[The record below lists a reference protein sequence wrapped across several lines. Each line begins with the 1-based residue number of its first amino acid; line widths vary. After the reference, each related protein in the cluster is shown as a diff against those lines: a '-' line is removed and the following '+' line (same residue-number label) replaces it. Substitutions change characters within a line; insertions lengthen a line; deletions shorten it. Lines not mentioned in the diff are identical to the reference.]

1 MNKEVI
7 NNGYVSKKKIRAEKK
22 KDDSTKSFPSV
33 GINWYPGH
41 MAKTR
46 RQIKEDLKLIDIVI
60 ELLDARIPIASRN
73 PDIEEITKGK
83 KKIVILNKCDLSE
96 EKENQRW
103 LSYFAKKGIPA
114 VLTDSQSGTGIGQVV
129 SKIEE
134 VMKDKKEEMDSKG
147 RTGRKIRAM
156 ILGIPNVGK
165 SSFINRISKRTLA
178 GVGNKPGV
186 TKQKQ
191 WIRINEKVELL
202 DTPGVLWPKFENN
215 EVALHLAFTGS
226 IKEDVLDRIEVAYE
240 LTKYLL
246 EEYPE
251 KICQRYQLKE
261 EYIQEV
267 MGQDFQP
274 ENQNI
279 YEIMQEI
286 GRKRGCII
294 SGGNID
300 DEKTA
305 KILLDEFKNGVLGK
319 ITIEKADSKN

>member
-1 MNKEVI
+1 MDMYQKRQ
-7 NNGYVSKKKIRAEKK
+7 IRAEKK
-22 KDDSTKSFPSV
+22 KDDSPKSFPSV

-46 RQIKEDLKLIDIVI
+46 KQIKEDLKLIDIVI

-261 EYIQEV
+261 EYINEV

>member
-1 MNKEVI
+1 MIEQKEVI
-7 NNGYVSKKKIRAEKK
+7 KMDMYQKRKIRAEMKNINQEEK
-22 KDDSTKSFPSV
+22 LTKV

-41 MAKTR
+41 MAKTK
-46 RQIKEDLKLIDIVI
+46 RQIIEDLKLIDIVV

-73 PDIEEITKGK
+73 PDMEEITKGK
-83 KKIVILNKCDLSE
+83 KKIVILNKCDLAE
-96 EKENQRW
+96 EKESQRW
-103 LSYFAKKGIPA
+103 LSYFAIRGIPA

-186 TKQKQ
+186 TRQKQ

-202 DTPGVLWPKFENN
+202 DTPGVLWPKFESN

-251 KICQRYQLKE
+251 KI
-261 EYIQEV
+261 
-267 MGQDFQP
+267 
-274 ENQNI
+274 
-279 YEIMQEI
+279 
-286 GRKRGCII
+286 
-294 SGGNID
+294 
-300 DEKTA
+300 
-305 KILLDEFKNGVLGK
+305 
-319 ITIEKADSKN
+319 